1 MQKVNKQKS
10 NQWRI
15 KSVFIPIVLLLMS
28 HIAIGQVQVP
38 LNNLDFFNDPAKS
51 WSIAGD
57 VAVEPGKNIIS
68 SSKGE
73 GILINNPSKKNAGKD
88 LFSKEEFGD
97 MDLELEYMMVPGSN
111 SGIYIQGRYEI
122 QLMDS
127 WGVANPRSGDNGG
140 IYERWDDSKP
150 ESQKGYQGYAPRQNV
165 TRAPGLWQQL
175 SVSFRAPRF
184 DANGH
189 KTENARILQM
199 SLNGVVIHE
208 NVELFGP
215 TRGGMGNNEK
225 AVGPLRIQGDHG
237 AVALRNIKITSY
249 DKPLPGLSDLSYKV
263 YGGRFEQEPDF
274 NTLSPEAEGSLATLS
289 SRVNPRSNQYLI
301 KYNGTLN
308 IEEAGEYSF
317 NLNVPGGLGRVTIDG
332 KSVLDFGQGYRRG
345 SVTLPAGEVTFEL
358 LYSKFMDWVEPGLGL
373 AIAGPGIREFQVSNS
388 NSVQRN
394 EADPILVDPKEKP
407 LLRSFM
413 DVPSYGRVTH
423 AVSIGSEAK
432 VHFTYDLDNGSLF
445 QIWRGEFLN
454 ATPMWNNRGDGSSRP
469 LGSVVRLGKPMVPLA
484 QLASTDQEWPADTVG
499 TVFKT
504 LGYKINANNDVTFMY
519 QANGAIINDEIIVLE
534 NGQGVKRQ
542 IKIQDGQPNTY
553 FLLAVGNTIKE
564 LTAGTY
570 LIDDKI
576 YFLKLEEGTSSK
588 ALIRKG
594 AEQQELIIPVKD
606 ALVYTLLF

>member
-175 SVSFRAPRF
+175 AVSFKAPRF
-184 DANGH
+184 DESGN
-189 KTENARILQM
+189 KIENARIIQM
-199 SLNGVVIHE
+199 TLNGVVIHE
-208 NVELFGP
+208 NLELFGP

-225 AVGPLRIQGDHG
+225 AKGPLRIQGDHG
-237 AVALRNIKITSY
+237 AVAFRNINITSF
-249 DKPLPGLSDLSYKV
+249 DTPRPELSNISYEIYEGRFDQTPDLS
-263 YGGRFEQEPDF
+263 
-274 NTLSPEAEGSLATLS
+274 NLSVKSKGTSEILT
-289 SRVNPRSNQYLI
+289 SRVGPKPQQFLI

-308 IEEAGEYSF
+308 VKEAGAYTF
-317 NLNVPGGLGRVTIDG
+317 NLNVPGG
-332 KSVLDFGQGYRRG
+332 
-345 SVTLPAGEVTFEL
+345 
-358 LYSKFMDWVEPGLGL
+358 
-373 AIAGPGIREFQVSNS
+373 
-388 NSVQRN
+388 
-394 EADPILVDPKEKP
+394 
-407 LLRSFM
+407 
-413 DVPSYGRVTH
+413 
-423 AVSIGSEAK
+423 
-432 VHFTYDLDNGSLF
+432 
-445 QIWRGEFLN
+445 
-454 ATPMWNNRGDGSSRP
+454 
-469 LGSVVRLGKPMVPLA
+469 
-484 QLASTDQEWPADTVG
+484 
-499 TVFKT
+499 
-504 LGYKINANNDVTFMY
+504 
-519 QANGAIINDEIIVLE
+519 
-534 NGQGVKRQ
+534 
-542 IKIQDGQPNTY
+542 
-553 FLLAVGNTIKE
+553 
-564 LTAGTY
+564 
-570 LIDDKI
+570 
-576 YFLKLEEGTSSK
+576 
-588 ALIRKG
+588 
-594 AEQQELIIPVKD
+594 
-606 ALVYTLLF
+606 